1 MKLTDQFAVPG
12 AEVGDGAVDIW
23 ALVVAGYGI
32 RVLARYPGVCVLD
45 EAETGQGDQE
55 DSNEALHLCVW
66 LRRCDGR
73 MLQIRKSWNEGL
85 DGRVLGR

>member
-1 MKLTDQFAVPG
+1 MKLNDQFAVPG

-45 EAETGQGDQE
+45 EAEAGQGDQE
-55 DSNEALHLCVW
+55 DGNEALHRFGW
-66 LRRCDGR
+66 IRR
-73 MLQIRKSWNEGL
+73 
-85 DGRVLGR
+85 